1 MIMNLWLVF
10 LTGLTSGGVT
20 CAAMQGGLL
29 ASTIANQK
37 NIDADKHT
45 PDTKANSFDVG
56 DWGPVAI
63 FLGTKWGSHVI
74 LGLFL
79 GALGSAIS
87 LSPSV
92 RLFFQG
98 FAALFMLASA
108 ANLLELHPIFRYLAF
123 TPPKFARKLIKSS
136 TTTDKLFAPGLLG
149 LFTVLIPC
157 GVTQAMEVLAVSS
170 GSPIKGALILGTF
183 VLGTSPMFVLIGI
196 ATAKLS
202 EVWKVYFLRSAAIL
216 LVGMA
221 LYSLNGI
228 LQVSDSPY
236 SIQRMGPRL
245 VKLLPPYEKSNGP
258 VGARPASPADSNV
271 KLVDGVQKVTLT
283 VTNSGYSP
291 KTFKVQKGV
300 PVELTLETK
309 GNVYSCATAFNF
321 KAFNI
326 SDLLSPNGSKVHVFT
341 PTKKGIYTFA
351 CSMGMY
357 SGTMEVI

>member
-1 MIMNLWLVF
+1 MNLWIIF

-37 NIDADKHT
+37 NL
-45 PDTKANSFDVG
+45 DTKKNVPDSNPNSFDVG
-56 DWGPVAI
+56 DWGPVAT
-63 FLGTKWGSHVI
+63 FLSTKLGSHVI
-74 LGLFL
+74 LGLLL
-79 GALGSAIS
+79 GAIGSAIAIS
-87 LSPSV
+87 ETT

-98 FAALFMLASA
+98 FAAIFMLASA
-108 ANLLELHPIFRYLAF
+108 MNLLEVHPIFRYLAF
-123 TPPKFARKLIKSS
+123 TPPKFASRLIKNNS
-136 TTTDKLFAPGLLG
+136 TGDKLFAPGLLG

-170 GSPIKGALILGTF
+170 GSPLKGAMIMGTF
-183 VLGTSPMFVLIGI
+183 VLGTAPMFVLIGI

-202 EVWKVYFLRSAAIL
+202 EVWKKYFLRTAAML
-216 LVGMA
+216 LIAMA

-236 SIQRMGPRL
+236 SLQRLGPRL
-245 VKLLPPYEKSNGP
+245 VKLLPPYDTSVTTSNNKTKDP
-258 VGARPASPADSNV
+258 NV
-271 KLVDGVQKVTLT
+271 RLENGVQKVTLY
-283 VTNSGYSP
+283 VSNSGYSP
-291 KTFKVQKGV
+291 RTFRVQKDV
-300 PVELTLETK
+300 PVELTLLTK
-309 GNVYSCATAFNF
+309 GSVYSCATAFTF

-326 SDLLSPNGSKVHVFT
+326 YELLGPSDSKVKKFT
-341 PTKKGIYTFA
+341 PTKKGIFTFA